1 MVLDNGKISMR
12 QGFRLG
18 LLENITLGIVVVPFI
33 CVSSA
38 GRWHYIAFAIGLLFT
53 FLYSMIF
60 YFFSKAF
67 PHGMIEEMDGLLGKA
82 GRFIDCIYA
91 FRYVLRAS
99 LIILFFSVIL
109 RAYMLRSFNL
119 WAVIISFIL
128 ICGYGGARDIEK
140 RGRLI
145 ELLFWW
151 IIVPLILVAVFSV
164 SNVNW
169 ELKSIGEN
177 ADYRGIFSGAYRMLI
192 IMSSVET
199 LLFTLTKLKKNTWSN
214 YLKTII
220 WIMISV
226 LFSYIFVQGVIG
238 EKWVGESPM
247 SALYVMEAARF
258 PGGVER
264 LDYAVIAFWIIG
276 VFSVASGYMFYAKE
290 FFRVAF
296 SKRWNSFE
304 KNEKGEMSNNSIE
317 IVSDK
322 WWTMALVMLLTG
334 LFVWLWSLYDVSGY
348 LLDYL
353 IWFDIA
359 LSVFI
364 PLLVL
369 FVKWRKKKLPLASP
383 VAVGN
388 AMHVDDLDKKDNP
401 IGVIIGKRLI
411 RVLVII
417 LLGSSFFLTGCKNR
431 VDYKRID
438 DRQSSLEEMDYAV
451 TLTVR
456 EKVDEVKTVDEVD
469 LFGEVEFAGDKS
481 FGDGSVETV
490 SIDKNTGQKFLF
502 DFEIA
507 DLSDYKGD
515 SEDLLST
522 DDYECMAKT
531 LDEALDMY
539 YEAKDNHVDLGHL
552 KMIRLYSED
561 KESRHIDE
569 IVFELKD
576 MPSVTKSVDV
586 EVFYNEGK
594 EKIKLRN
601 LIKRLYEGEE
611 F

>member
-1 MVLDNGKISMR
+1 MILDNGKISER

-38 GRWHYIAFAIGLLFT
+38 GKWHYIAFAIGLLFT
-53 FLYSMIF
+53 FLYSMVF
-60 YFFSKAF
+60 YLFSKAF
-67 PHGMIEEMDGLLGKA
+67 PHGMIEEMDGLLGKT

-91 FRYVLRAS
+91 FRYMIRAS

-119 WAVIISFIL
+119 WTVIISFIL

-151 IIVPLILVAVFSV
+151 MIVPLILVAVFSI

-169 ELKSIGEN
+169 ELKSVGEN
-177 ADYRGIFSGAYRMLI
+177 ADYSGIFSGAYRMLI

-238 EKWVGESPM
+238 EKWVGDSPM

-290 FFRVAF
+290 FLRVAF

-322 WWTMALVMLLTG
+322 WWTMALVMLFTG
-334 LFVWLWSLYDVSGY
+334 LFVWLWNLYDVSGY
-348 LLDYL
+348 LTDYL

-359 LSVFI
+359 LSIFI

-369 FVKWRKKKLPLASP
+369 FVKWRKNKMFLTLP
-383 VAVGN
+383 VAF
-388 AMHVDDLDKKDNP
+388 
-401 IGVIIGKRLI
+401 
-411 RVLVII
+411 
-417 LLGSSFFLTGCKNR
+417 LLGSLFFLTGCRNR
-431 VDYKRID
+431 VDFKRID

-451 TLTVR
+451 TLSVR
-456 EKVDEVKTVDEVD
+456 EVEGILNNDSDNEGRKYKDKIVG
-469 LFGEVEFAGDKS
+469 GEKRVRGE
-481 FGDGSVETV
+481 
-490 SIDKNTGQKFLF
+490 FLF

-515 SEDLLST
+515 SEELLST
-522 DDYECMAKT
+522 DDYECMAVS
-531 LDEALDMY
+531 LDDALDMY
-539 YEAKDNHVDLGHL
+539 FEARKNHVDLGHL
-552 KMIRLYSED
+552 KMIRLYD
-561 KESRHIDE
+561 QDGE
-569 IVFELKD
+569 IKNIIFELKN
-576 MPSVTKSVDV
+576 MPSITKSVDV
-586 EVFYNEGK
+586 EFFYKDEK

-601 LIKRLYEGEE
+601 LIKRLYDGEK